1 MPPQSASQK
10 INLRCYGYR
19 TWQRTWVAS
28 CIDLSL
34 MVERPSMEESIKAL
48 QEQIILYIQS
58 VLDTDDKE
66 SISYLLPRPAPF
78 REKLFYQLIAIA
90 CRLKGKS
97 ASTISPTEPANRQGI
112 RVCRGSAFNF
122 NEEYLLPQ
130 AA

>member
-1 MPPQSASQK
+1 MNPKSTRHK
-10 INLRCYGYR
+10 IPLRCYGYR
-19 TWQRTWVAS
+19 SRSGSWIAS

-58 VLDTDDKE
+58 VLDTEDKE

-78 REKLFYQLIAIA
+78 REKLVYQLIALA
-90 CRLKGKS
+90 CRFKGKS
-97 ASTISPTEPANRQGI
+97 ASSKIPSKSTDWQDL

-122 NEEYLLPQ
+122 KEEYPVPQ

>member
-1 MPPQSASQK
+1 MPPENASQK
-10 INLRCYGYR
+10 ISIRCYGYR
-19 TWQRTWVAS
+19 TWQGSWIAS

-58 VLDTDDKE
+58 VLDTGDKE

-78 REKLFYQLIAIA
+78 RERLFYQLIAIA
-90 CRLKGKS
+90 CRIKGKF
-97 ASTISPTEPANRQGI
+97 ASTIVPSEPYRQQGI
-112 RVCRGSAFNF
+112 RVCSGSAFNF
-122 NEEYLLPQ
+122 EKEYPLPQ